1 MKEMEN
7 IFMKNKIKILICQQ
21 CIIDCPDLLK
31 NLEKDNFHV
40 IIAPTEG
47 KKIVEYINKHL
58 PLIVVCETFMSNND
72 AVYVMQSVSKLEQKP
87 KFIITSHWN
96 NKFIEN
102 EIMSNG
108 ASYLMV
114 KPFQTSELIK
124 RIKSLVTNI
133 ENMQQNYKNNNES
146 IKEKITK
153 MIQEIGVPA
162 HIKGYRYIR
171 AGIKYCVENDAVL
184 GSVTKILYPKIAK
197 KYKTT
202 PSRVERAI
210 RHAIEVAWD
219 RGDVDVLNSY
229 FGFTI
234 KGSKGKPTNSEFIA
248 MLSDKIRLENE
259 TLNLSIAI

>member
-1 MKEMEN
+1 M
-7 IFMKNKIKILICQQ
+7 INKIKILVDQK
-21 CIIDCPDLLK
+21 CIIDSPDLLK
-31 NLEKDNFHV
+31 NLEKENFHV
-40 IIAPTEG
+40 IISPPEG
-47 KKIVEYINKHL
+47 KKMVEYINKHL
-58 PLIVVCETFMSNND
+58 PVVVICEPFMSNND
-72 AVYVMQSVSKLEQKP
+72 VIYVMQSVSKLENKP

-96 NKFIEN
+96 NNFIEN

-124 RIKSLVTNI
+124 RVKSLVTNI
-133 ENMQQNYKNNNES
+133 ENTKTKLKNKTES
-146 IKEKITK
+146 IKKKITR

-162 HIKGYRYIR
+162 HVKGYHYIR
-171 AGIKYCVENDAVL
+171 TGIKYCVENDAVL
-184 GSVTKILYPKIAK
+184 SSVTKILYPRIAE
-197 KYKTT
+197 KYRTT

-210 RHAIEVAWD
+210 RHAIEIAWD

-234 KGSKGKPTNSEFIA
+234 NGSKGKPTNSEFIA
-248 MLSDKIRLENE
+248 MLADKIKLENE